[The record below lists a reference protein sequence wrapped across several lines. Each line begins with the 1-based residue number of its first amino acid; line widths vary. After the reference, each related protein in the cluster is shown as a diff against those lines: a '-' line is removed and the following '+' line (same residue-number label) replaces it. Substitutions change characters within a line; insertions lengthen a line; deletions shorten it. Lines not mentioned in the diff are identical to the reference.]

1 MNASRDEDFDMPND
15 PSGTL
20 VGGLIAVWAV
30 VAVVGLAATIFW
42 IVELIDVLRREFA
55 DSTLKVVWLLV
66 VFFLHGLGALL
77 YYFIGKP
84 QGRLPG
90 RSY

>member
-1 MNASRDEDFDMPND
+1 MSND
-15 PSGTL
+15 PSGAL
-20 VGGLIAVWAV
+20 VGGMLALW
-30 VAVVGLAATIFW
+30 VAVAVIGLVVTVFW

-55 DSTLKVVWLLV
+55 DSTMKVVWLLV